1 MAKARNRGMDHVEG
15 GYLSFVDADDCLL
28 PHAVSSFY
36 EAAGNAPDV
45 VVGNILHVDRKG
57 ASPFYRHLEEKA
69 ETLPS
74 LSFSASS
81 TFMQSFIGP
90 LFYGKTTCAFPLFM
104 SMRMNILRPGYFSRR
119 RR

>member
-57 ASPFYRHLEEKA
+57 ASPFYRHLEERRKLC
-69 ETLPS
+69 LPS
-74 LSFSASS
+74 
-81 TFMQSFIGP
+81 
-90 LFYGKTTCAFPLFM
+90 AFLPPVHSCKVL
-104 SMRMNILRPGYFSRR
+104 
-119 RR
+119 